1 MADFITWFEIPTKDF
16 DRAHTF
22 YRNVFNKQMDIFEFS
37 GIRHGVFK
45 LEGQLTGAIV
55 ESKNKDSDQYGPVI
69 FFNANP
75 DMSEIIDLVKENG
88 GKVLQ
93 PKTLITNTRS
103 ADGMAEIPKNLIDG
117 NIGYFSYFEDS
128 EGNKMGLYSN
138 S

>member
-16 DRAHTF
+16 DRALSF
-22 YRNVFNKQMDIFEFS
+22 YKNVFNKEMDIFIFS

-55 ESKNKDSDQYGPVI
+55 ETKSKDSDQHGVVI
-69 FFNANP
+69 YFNANP

-88 GKVLQ
+88 GKLLE
-93 PKTLITNTRS
+93 PKTLIRNTRS

-117 NIGYFSYFEDS
+117 NIGYYAYIEDC